1 MSRKVTQKVKLKRAY
16 DPPARSDGRRV
27 LVDRLWPRG
36 ISKDE
41 LRLDDWLKDV
51 APSSML
57 RKWFGHDPAKWCE
70 FKNRY
75 FRELDERSEAIEYL
89 LARGRE
95 GTVTLVFGA
104 KDVHHNDAVALK
116 EYLERRAKQ
125 YESVRITARP
135 EVQTPPW
142 SVRGHD

>member
-1 MSRKVTQKVKLKRAY
+1 MSRKVTPKVRLKRAY
-16 DPPARSDGRRV
+16 DTPAQSDGCRI

-36 ISKDE
+36 VSKGE

-51 APSSML
+51 APSAGL
-57 RKWFGHDPAKWCE
+57 RKWFGHDPAKWRE

-75 FRELDERSEAIEYL
+75 FQELDERSEVIECI

-104 KDVHHNDAVALK
+104 KDVLHNDAVALK
-116 EYLERRAKQ
+116 EYLERRAEKHQ
-125 YESVRITARP
+125 A
-135 EVQTPPW
+135 
-142 SVRGHD
+142 